1 MKLIDCFKDGNA
13 SIYIFK
19 GFIYHYIFKYRI
31 QMLQGKSY
39 IIITCCRGKDNEY
52 VAIKPKKFKKIINK
66 LMEEKQADIFVM
78 EGTVKLNSVNSKN
91 FRFTLDSG
99 MYLYIRNKS

>member
-1 MKLIDCFKDGNA
+1 MKLIDCFKDNNDSA
-13 SIYIFK
+13 YIFK

-39 IIITCCRGKDNEY
+39 IIITCYRGKDNEY

-78 EGTVKLNSVNSKN
+78 EGTVKLNSLNSKN

>member
-1 MKLIDCFKDGNA
+1 MKLIDCFKNNSD
-13 SIYIFK
+13 SVYIFK
-19 GFIYHYIFKYRI
+19 GFIYHYIFKYKI
-31 QMLQGKSY
+31 QMLEGKSY
-39 IIITCCRGKDNEY
+39 IIITCYRGKNNEY
-52 VAIKPKKFKKIINK
+52 VSIKPKKFKKIINK

-99 MYLYIRNKS
+99 MHLYIKNS